1 MISIIN
7 PSGRTRTDRTDRTDP
22 DGPGRTRTDP
32 DGRTDGRTVGR
43 AGGRT
48 GQTGPI
54 GICTKFKT
62 GGVTSNLSEIH
73 TVDDLLCSSDP
84 NLLGSDEHK
93 EVVDAQ
99 IHCVCANVSPHTEC
113 IEVSVAWAWTGAT
126 PG

>member
-32 DGRTDGRTVGR
+32 DGRTDGRAGGR
-43 AGGRT
+43 TDGRT

-54 GICTKFKT
+54 GICSKFKT

-84 NLLGSDEHK
+84 NLFLQVHGW
-93 EVVDAQ
+93 
-99 IHCVCANVSPHTEC
+99 IL
-113 IEVSVAWAWTGAT
+113 
-126 PG
+126 